1 MISSINEELSKIA
14 MMMYS
19 PDKMQFPF
27 SWLPD
32 TLRLW
37 MNKILCIRQNQ
48 ELLVASPYRTRKLIH
63 KEENG

>member
-1 MISSINEELSKIA
+1 
-14 MMMYS
+14 MYS

-37 MNKILCIRQNQ
+37 MNKILCITQNQ
-48 ELLVASPYRTRKLIH
+48 ELLVASSYRTRKLKY